1 MPGAGACT
9 RVENKNAC
17 RPSPGTCARGG
28 RTYFTPLQFPIS
40 QTDKKLSTHADRHV
54 TAGPAKGYAYG
65 RTMMQNRTY
74 RVTAAR
80 A

>member
-1 MPGAGACT
+1 MPGAG
-9 RVENKNAC
+9 AC

-54 TAGPAKGYAYG
+54 PAGPAMAYG
-65 RTMMQNRTY
+65 RTMMVCCRITY

>member
-54 TAGPAKGYAYG
+54 PAGPAMGVRSDG
-65 RTMMQNRTY
+65 RITY